1 MRLKSIQIII
11 ISLALIL
18 YSTDAVSQSS
28 GTYSKEDIPEKLIER
43 LENQNIPETDSTV
56 FLFDKVF
63 QNLIQAEQEMITDML
78 NYAERKGK
86 ANEIIGEA
94 QIIDWQSGDTI
105 SFNKTLLFGIIETG
119 ESLHNKSHNLFS
131 EWLNMAHSLTR
142 DQGTTVTDFINF
154 IRRTALLQE
163 GYIYKSRLVRWEI
176 DSDNYSFDF
185 DEATQSFTIK
195 IPKTD
200 IRSIYD
206 KTDTMSIQAASISY
220 NPLEYEAFGT
230 AGTVRWDQRHG
241 PEFKNSYA
249 KLGDYTLNLRSS
261 SYQAENV
268 AYYNSKILR
277 GAITGK
283 FKDAASPWT
292 AKTKLR
298 PYFDSYEKNIEILAS
313 EKNFKYFGGLTIEG
327 NKLQISGEPKTP
339 AVMQFFKDGRLFFE
353 AEALKLEFY
362 QANDAAVK
370 IFINDND
377 SIYHP
382 SSSFIISNDHFMVSR
397 NKTEIGRLN
406 FQISDVKMETNM
418 ESIIRKAGNDTLKFS
433 YAHLNEVGR
442 YQTKLPVE
450 SYLQSELSKPTKT
463 VFRSM
468 NYFDP
473 QEFDKLKMYESRNPL
488 FDIRNYCLKNNTRSF
503 TANELAAYL
512 KKNPQAI
519 NKRLIM
525 LWYDGYIEYNTNTKR
540 ATANQK
546 LFDHLDYF
554 TRKKDYDVIQIV
566 SPGEEGSRQALEA
579 GYHLKQ
585 NTLIIH
591 GVESVILSNKNRTA
605 FRTNNSKKVVV
616 EENRNMQF
624 SGLFQAGLAKFAQG
638 HYRFNYD
645 NYSVTVDSAKKLFYS
660 EVRQSGEK
668 DFRVEPIFSTIE
680 DVGGIVYIDSSN
692 NKSGYFMDTKYEYPK
707 FKSTKKSYVYYNE
720 EGITSF
726 NPEEFYFE
734 INPYTRKD
742 LMYIS
747 NKDLMLKGKM
757 YTGNML
763 PLFEDTLTI
772 QYDKFKNNEGVEKE
786 LASLGFIHELEGEN
800 VPIFEKGKLNK
811 NAKGKSLVR
820 LSRAGLKGEGKI
832 DWLTSEMQAEEFT
845 FYSDSLY
852 AQAADFKISES
863 ENDERYPILS
873 AENVKIKWD
882 VEQESITCIT
892 EADEQMNIYDG
903 RVKMS
908 GEARYTPDYL
918 MGRGTAEYENS
929 RLESDSIMFKE
940 NAFFASKGN
949 YAAYEKGSDK
959 SKLLFEA
966 NDMKSYT
973 DMNAGKTAFEKADSS
988 SYANIE
994 SNKFNSYPNYML
1006 WDHDESEAEIN
1017 QALNKHSN
1025 SEYSSEKQL
1034 LDSAFMVDV
1043 ADFSPGSFYG
1053 TTDSLQ
1059 LISKTDGLVFYGENA
1074 DFNGGSKNLTIQ
1086 EVKRIMVADIS
1097 VIPASE
1103 LVIQENGKFGELKNT
1118 KIEVIN
1124 DSNMVTHEITDV
1136 DIEILG
1142 KNNYTASS
1150 GTYKY
1155 RDITGNDQNV
1165 FFSSIRYD
1173 DLKGAS
1179 VANGSVDESRG
1190 FMLNPY
1196 FYFKGDINFNA
1207 GSDFLFFNGY
1217 AKMKDYCNYPADWF
1231 FFKNEINPKDVT
1243 IALNSDLQSD
1253 SAKQY
1258 GRVFADIK
1266 FARDSNYIIPAF
1278 LKTAPGT
1285 RDQSVFS
1292 GRQDGFITKYQSDKK
1307 QYIVSS
1313 AENLKD
1319 TLPLKNYISYETDN
1333 CVIKTYGD
1341 LNYANIPYTE
1351 FTAVGSSVYDIR
1363 SRRYRIESFSI
1374 LDFFF
1379 NDEASAIMAD
1389 RMINQL
1395 PSAPVLFDDVLQ
1407 KNIKRIAG
1415 KEVLKQYTESQ
1426 LTQAQLPAP
1435 LNSRFVF
1442 SDLKFYWDEN
1452 QGAFKS
1458 SGNTE
1463 LLAINGIPVN
1473 QKINA
1478 KVKITKGFRN
1488 DEVRILIKV
1497 DNDDWFYF
1505 RFFDTNLYAFS
1516 SLSEFNRAIS
1526 DTKTS
1531 NRKDPDSRLRYIL
1544 ANENEARAFDDNF

>member
-1 MRLKSIQIII
+1 LKSTQIII
-11 ISLALIL
+11 ITFALIF
-18 YSTDAVSQSS
+18 YSPNAFSQAS
-28 GTYSKEDIPEKLIER
+28 GAYSKEDIPEKLIER
-43 LENQNIPETDSTV
+43 LDKQNIPEADSTAV
-56 FLFDKVF
+56 YFNGMF
-63 QNLIQAEQEMITDML
+63 QKLTEPEQDMILDLL
-78 NYAERKGK
+78 NYTERRGK
-86 ANEIIGEA
+86 ANQIIGEA
-94 QIIDWQSGDTI
+94 DITEPETGDTI
-105 SFNKTLLFGIIETG
+105 NFNKTLLYGILETS
-119 ESLHNKSHNLFS
+119 EAFRNKSYNLFN
-131 EWLNMAHSLTR
+131 EWLNMAHRLTK

-154 IRRTALLQE
+154 ITRTGLLHE
-163 GYIYKSRLVRWEI
+163 GFIYKSRLIRWEI
-176 DSDNYSFDF
+176 DSDNYSFDY
-185 DEATQSFTIK
+185 DENSQQFTIQ
-195 IPKTD
+195 ILNTNL
-200 IRSIYD
+200 RSIYD
-206 KTDTMSIQAASISY
+206 KTDTMSIQSASLRF
-220 NPLEYEAFGT
+220 NPLEDNAYGT
-230 AGTVRWDQRHG
+230 AGTVRWDKRHG
-241 PEFKNSYA
+241 PEFKDSYA
-249 KLGDYTLNLRSS
+249 KLGDYTLNLKSS
-261 SYQAENV
+261 SYEADSV

-277 GAITGK
+277 GAITGQ
-283 FKDAASPWT
+283 FKDAASPWS

-298 PYFDSYEKNIEILAS
+298 PYFNSYDKNVELLAS

-327 NKLQISGEPKTP
+327 NKLMITGEPKTP
-339 AVMQFFKDGRLFFE
+339 AVLQYYQEGRLFFE
-353 AEALKLEFY
+353 AEALQLEFY
-362 QANDAAVK
+362 GANDAAVK
-370 IFINDND
+370 IFVNDND

-382 SSSFIISNDHFMVSR
+382 SSAFIISNEHFMVSR
-397 NKTEIGRLN
+397 NKSEIGRLN
-406 FQISDVKMETNM
+406 FQITDIKMETNM

-433 YAHLNEVGR
+433 YANLNEAGR
-442 YQTKLPVE
+442 HQSRLPIE
-450 SYLQSELSKPTKT
+450 SYLQKELSKPTKT

-488 FDIRNYCLKNNTRSF
+488 FDIRNYCTKYNTHSF
-503 TANELAAYL
+503 TANELASFL
-512 KKNPQAI
+512 KKNPGEI

-525 LWYDGYIEYNTNTKR
+525 LWYDGYIEYNIDTER
-540 ATANQK
+540 AVVNQK

-554 TRKKDYDVIQIV
+554 TRKKDYDIIQIV
-566 SPGEEGSRQALEA
+566 SPGEEGNWQVLQA

-591 GVESVILSNKNRTA
+591 GAESVILSNKNRTA
-605 FRTNNSKKVVV
+605 FRTGSTKKVVV

-624 SGLFQAGLAKFAQG
+624 SGLFQSGLAKFTQG
-638 HYRFNYD
+638 YYRFNYD
-645 NYSVTVDSAKKLFYS
+645 DYTVAIDSAKKLFYS
-660 EVRQSGEK
+660 EVRQIGEK
-668 DFRVEPIFSTIE
+668 DFKVEPIYSTVE
-680 DVGGIVYIDSSN
+680 DVEGIIYIDSSQ
-692 NKSGYFMDTKYEYPK
+692 NKSGYFIDTGYEYPK

-734 INPYTRKD
+734 VYPYTRKD

-763 PLFEDTLTI
+763 PIFEDTLTI
-772 QYDKFKNNEGVEKE
+772 QYDKFKDKEGAESE
-786 LASLGFIHELEGEN
+786 IASLGFIHDLEGEN

-811 NAKGKSLVR
+811 NAEGKSLVR
-820 LSRAGLKGEGKI
+820 LSRAGMKGEGKI

-863 ENDERYPILS
+863 NDDERYPILS

-882 VEQESITCIT
+882 VEKESITCISA
-892 EADEQMNIYDG
+892 EEEQMDIYDG

-918 MGRGTAEYENS
+918 MGKGTAEYENS

-949 YAAYEKGSDK
+949 YAAYEKGSDNT
-959 SKLLFEA
+959 KLLFATES
-966 NDMKSYT
+966 MKSYT
-973 DMNAGKTAFEKADSS
+973 DMIAGKTAFEKADST

-1006 WDHDESEAEIN
+1006 WDHEETEAEIN
-1017 QALNKHSN
+1017 KPLNTHSN
-1025 SEYSSEKQL
+1025 PALSSGEQL
-1034 LDSAFMVDV
+1034 LDSAYMVDV

-1053 TTDSLQ
+1053 STDSLQ

-1074 DFNGGSKNLTIQ
+1074 DFDGSAKNLTIQ

-1136 DIEILG
+1136 DIEIQG
-1142 KNNYTASS
+1142 KNSYTASS

-1173 DLKGAS
+1173 ELKKAS
-1179 VANGSVDESRG
+1179 VATGSVDEARE
-1190 FMLNPY
+1190 FMLSPY
-1196 FYFKGDINFNA
+1196 YYFKGDINFNA
-1207 GSDFLFFNGY
+1207 GSDYLYFNGY
-1217 AKMKDYCNYPADWF
+1217 AKMKDFCNYTPDWF
-1231 FFKNEINPKDVT
+1231 YFKNEINPKDVT
-1243 IALNSDLQSD
+1243 IELNSDLQSD

-1292 GRQDGFITKYQSDKK
+1292 GRKDGYVTKYQANEK
-1307 QYIVSS
+1307 QYIVAS

-1319 TLPLKNYISYETDN
+1319 TLPLKNYMSYETDN
-1333 CVIKTYGD
+1333 CLIRTYGD
-1341 LNYANIPYTE
+1341 LNYANIPYTD
-1351 FTAVGSSVYDIR
+1351 FTAIGKSEYDIR

-1389 RMINQL
+1389 RIINQL
-1395 PSAPVLFDDVLQ
+1395 PSAPVLFDDVL
-1407 KNIKRIAG
+1407 KNKMQRIAG
-1415 KEVLKQYTESQ
+1415 KDIVKEYTQNQLSQTVLPK
-1426 LTQAQLPAP
+1426 P
-1435 LNSRFVF
+1435 LDSRFVF
-1442 SDLKFYWDEN
+1442 SELKFYWDEE

-1458 SGNTE
+1458 SGESE
-1463 LLAINGIPVN
+1463 LLAINGISVN
-1473 QKINA
+1473 QKIKT

-1497 DNDDWFYF
+1497 DNNDWFYF

-1516 SLSEFNRAIS
+1516 SLSEFNQAINN
-1526 DTKTS
+1526 TKTS
-1531 NRKDPDSRLRYIL
+1531 SRKDPDSRLRYIL
-1544 ANENEARAFDDNF
+1544 ANENEARAFDDSF